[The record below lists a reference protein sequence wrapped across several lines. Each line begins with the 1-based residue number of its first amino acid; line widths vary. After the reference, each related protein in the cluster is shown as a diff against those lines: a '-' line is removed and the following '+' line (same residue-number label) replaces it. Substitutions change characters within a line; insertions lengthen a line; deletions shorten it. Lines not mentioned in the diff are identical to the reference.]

1 MRFVLV
7 DRIVGLE
14 PGVRA
19 AGIKNV
25 TMSEDFLTY
34 HFPENPVMP
43 GMLILEAM
51 IQLGSWLIAVSSD
64 FKLKGI
70 LRHVER
76 AKFKSLV
83 RPGDKI
89 ELEVLITGTAEEQV
103 FLSGKAKVE
112 GSVSSIAE
120 FSLNTRS
127 MEIFEDPETV
137 RRTFE
142 LLSSTQYK
150 EMKKENETPT

>member
-1 MRFVLV
+1 MRFVMV
-7 DRIVGLE
+7 DRIESLD

-19 AGIKNV
+19 VGIKNV

-34 HFPENPVMP
+34 HFPDNPVMP

-51 IQLGSWLIAVSSD
+51 IQLGNWLIAVSSD

-70 LRHVER
+70 LDRVER
-76 AKFKSLV
+76 AKFKTVV

-89 ELEVLITGTAEEQV
+89 EIEVLITRTAEQEV
-103 FLSGKAKVE
+103 FLSGKAKVD
-112 GSVSSIAE
+112 GSVTSIAE
-120 FSLNTRS
+120 FSLKTRN

-137 RRTFE
+137 RKTFA
-142 LLSSTQYK
+142 LLSAIHNK
-150 EMKKENETPT
+150 ERTKYHEF

>member
-1 MRFVLV
+1 VRFVMV
-7 DRIVGLE
+7 DRIESLD

-19 AGIKNV
+19 VGIKNV

-34 HFPENPVMP
+34 HFPDNPVMP

-51 IQLGSWLIAVSSD
+51 IQLGNWLIAVSSD

-70 LRHVER
+70 LDRVER
-76 AKFKSLV
+76 AKFKSVV

-89 ELEVLITGTAEEQV
+89 EIEVLITRTAEEKV
-103 FLSGKAKVE
+103 FLSGKAKVD
-112 GSVSSIAE
+112 GSVTSIAE
-120 FSLNTRS
+120 FSLKTRN

-137 RRTFE
+137 RKTFA
-142 LLSSTQYK
+142 LLSAIHNK
-150 EMKKENETPT
+150 ERTKYHEF